1 MYIKNYDIMKRIVLA
16 FAFLFS
22 VAVAVAAD
30 DKPLTREQL
39 PLTAREFLDKYFAG
53 IKPSLIMRDDDVMYK
68 DYEVVLN
75 DGTQIDFSSS
85 GEWQEVSVRNGS
97 VPAELIPEGVTRYLS
112 QHYPDMEVRRVDR
125 DRRTFEV
132 ELSNGLELTFD
143 KHCRLIDIDD

>member
-1 MYIKNYDIMKRIVLA
+1 MRRIVLA

-53 IKPSLIMRDDDVMYK
+53 INPSLIMRDDDVMYK

-112 QHYPDMEVRRVDR
+112 QHYPDMDVRRVDR

>member
-1 MYIKNYDIMKRIVLA
+1 M
-16 FAFLFS
+16 
-22 VAVAVAAD
+22 
-30 DKPLTREQL
+30 
-39 PLTAREFLDKYFAG
+39 
-53 IKPSLIMRDDDVMYK
+53 MYK

-85 GEWQEVSVRNGS
+85 GEWQEVAVRNGS

>member
-1 MYIKNYDIMKRIVLA
+1 MA

-53 IKPSLIMRDDDVMYK
+53 INPSLIMRDDDVMYK